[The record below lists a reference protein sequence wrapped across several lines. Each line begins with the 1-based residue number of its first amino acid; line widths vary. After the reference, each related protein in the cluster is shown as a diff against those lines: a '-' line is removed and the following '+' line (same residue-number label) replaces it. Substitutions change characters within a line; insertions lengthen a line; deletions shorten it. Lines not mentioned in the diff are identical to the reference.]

1 MLKLKN
7 KEKIQ
12 SKTLGVV
19 AVTFIFFILIALFL
33 IILSTSC
40 SSILGGSATAKTD
53 VGTNQESS
61 NGNEEN
67 ANGDTNAQ
75 EMSPVEEVDF
85 TNATIGAEIKGYI
98 PSFMLTDKDNFIK
111 IEITNT
117 SDFAWRIDRP
127 NLVRI
132 GYHYY
137 GQDVDFTDYDRTAR
151 SGLPNEVNPGDTVT
165 IDVLI
170 NDIKNEGTYVIQ
182 IDPVM
187 EGSNIA
193 ENNFWFSSKG
203 VSMLEGPV
211 YFGPSGK

>member
-7 KEKIQ
+7 KKKIQ
-12 SKTLGVV
+12 SKILSIVP
-19 AVTFIFFILIALFL
+19 VTFIFFILISFL
-33 IILSTSC
+33 IISSTSC
-40 SSILGGSATAKTD
+40 SSILGGSVAAKTD
-53 VGTNQESS
+53 VAGNQESS
-61 NGNEEN
+61 TVNEEN
-67 ANGDTNAQ
+67 VNGDTIAQ
-75 EMSPVEEVDF
+75 ETPPVEEVDF
-85 TNATIGAEIKGYI
+85 ANATIGAEIKGYV
-98 PSFMLTDKDNFIK
+98 PSYMLTDKDNFIK

-117 SDFAWRIDRP
+117 SDFAWRTDRP

-151 SGLPNEVNPGDTVT
+151 SELPQEVNPGETVT

-170 NDIKNEGTYVIQ
+170 NDIKNEGTYIIQ

-203 VSMLEGPV
+203 VSMLEGPA

>member
-12 SKTLGVV
+12 SKTLSIV
-19 AVTFIFFILIALFL
+19 AVTFIFFILIAFL
-33 IILSTSC
+33 IISSTSC
-40 SSILGGSATAKTD
+40 SLILGGGATAKTD
-53 VGTNQESS
+53 VGSNQEGS
-61 NGNEEN
+61 NSDKEN
-67 ANGDTNAQ
+67 ANGDTSVQ
-75 EMSPVEEVDF
+75 ETSPVGEVDF

-98 PSFMLTDKDNFIK
+98 PSYMLTDKDNIIK
-111 IEITNT
+111 IKITNT
-117 SDFAWRIDRP
+117 SDFAWRTEVP

-137 GQDVDFTDYDRTAR
+137 GQDVNFTDYDRTAR
-151 SGLPNEVNPGDTVT
+151 SVLPQEVNPGETVA

-170 NDIKNEGTYVIQ
+170 NDIKIEGTYVIQ

-187 EGSNIA
+187 

-203 VSMLEGPV
+203 VSMLEGTAF
-211 YFGPSGK
+211 FGPSGK

>member
-67 ANGDTNAQ
+67 ANGDTSAQ

-117 SDFAWRIDRP
+117 SDFAWGIDRP

-151 SGLPNEVNPGDTVT
+151 SELPNEVNPGDTVT

>member
-7 KEKIQ
+7 KEKMQ
-12 SKTLGVV
+12 SKILNVV
-19 AVTFIFFILIALFL
+19 AVTFIFFILTAFL
-33 IILSTSC
+33 IISSTSC
-40 SSILGGSATAKTD
+40 SSILGGSVTDKTD
-53 VGTNQESS
+53 VDASQENS
-61 NGNEEN
+61 NINEEN
-67 ANGDTNAQ
+67 ANSNNVEQ
-75 EMSPVEEVDF
+75 EISQVEEVDF
-85 TNATIGAEIKGYI
+85 TNAIIGAEIKGYI

-117 SDFAWRIDRP
+117 SDFAWRTDRP

-151 SGLPNEVNPGDTVT
+151 SELPHEVNPGETVT

-203 VSMLEGPV
+203 VFMLEGTA
-211 YFGPSGK
+211 YFGPSTD

>member
-12 SKTLGVV
+12 SKTLSVV
-19 AVTFIFFILIALFL
+19 AVTFIFFILIAFL
-33 IILSTSC
+33 IISSTSC

-53 VGTNQESS
+53 VGGNQESS
-61 NGNEEN
+61 NG
-67 ANGDTNAQ
+67 DTSAQ
-75 EMSPVEEVDF
+75 EISPVEEVDF
-85 TNATIGAEIKGYI
+85 TNAIIGAEIKGYI
-98 PSFMLTDKDNFIK
+98 PSYMLTDKDNIIK

-117 SDFAWRIDRP
+117 SDFVWRTDRP

-151 SGLPNEVNPGDTVT
+151 SALPQEVNPGETVT

-187 EGSNIA
+187 EGI
-193 ENNFWFSSKG
+193 FWFSDKG
-203 VSMLEGPV
+203 VSWLEGTA
-211 YFGPSGK
+211 YFGPSGD

>member
-12 SKTLGVV
+12 SKTLSIV
-19 AVTFIFFILIALFL
+19 AVTFIFFILIAFL
-33 IILSTSC
+33 IISSTSC

-53 VGTNQESS
+53 VGSSQESS
-61 NGNEEN
+61 NGNKEN

-75 EMSPVEEVDF
+75 EISPVEEVDF

-98 PSFMLTDKDNFIK
+98 PSYMLTDKDNFIK

-117 SDFAWRIDRP
+117 SDFAWRTDRP

-151 SGLPNEVNPGDTVT
+151 SVLPQEVNPGETVT

-170 NDIKNEGTYVIQ
+170 NDIKNEGTYIIQ

-203 VSMLEGPV
+203 VSMLEGPA

>member
-12 SKTLGVV
+12 SKTLSVI
-19 AVTFIFFILIALFL
+19 AVTFIFFILIAFL
-33 IILSTSC
+33 IISSTSC

-53 VGTNQESS
+53 VGSNQESS

-67 ANGDTNAQ
+67 ANGDTSAQ

-98 PSFMLTDKDNFIK
+98 PSYMLTDKDNIIK

-117 SDFAWRIDRP
+117 SDFVWRTDRP

-137 GQDVDFTDYDRTAR
+137 GQDVDFVDYDGTAR
-151 SGLPNEVNPGDTVT
+151 SELPQEVNPGETVT

-193 ENNFWFSSKG
+193 EHNFWFSSKG
-203 VSMLEGPV
+203 VSCLEGTA

>member
-1 MLKLKN
+1 MLKLKS

-12 SKTLGVV
+12 SKILSDIT
-19 AVTFIFFILIALFL
+19 VTFIFFILIAFL
-33 IILSTSC
+33 IISSTSC
-40 SSILGGSATAKTD
+40 SSILGESATAKTD
-53 VGTNQESS
+53 VGSNQESS
-61 NGNEEN
+61 NVNEEN

-75 EMSPVEEVDF
+75 EISPVEEVDF
-85 TNATIGAEIKGYI
+85 TTATIGAEIKGYI
-98 PSFMLTDKDNFIK
+98 PSYMLTDKDNIIK

-117 SDFAWRIDRP
+117 SDFAWRTDVP

-137 GQDVDFTDYDRTAR
+137 GQDVDFIDYDRTAR
-151 SGLPNEVNPGDTVT
+151 SVLPQEVNPGETVA

-170 NDIKNEGTYVIQ
+170 NDIKNEGNYVIQ

-187 EGSNIA
+187 EG
-193 ENNFWFSSKG
+193 NFWFSDKG
-203 VSMLEGPV
+203 VSMLEGTA

>member
-12 SKTLGVV
+12 SKILSIVP
-19 AVTFIFFILIALFL
+19 VTFIFFILIAFL
-33 IILSTSC
+33 IISSTSC
-40 SSILGGSATAKTD
+40 SSILGGSVAAKTD
-53 VGTNQESS
+53 VAGNQESS
-61 NGNEEN
+61 TVNEEN
-67 ANGDTNAQ
+67 VNGDTSAQ
-75 EMSPVEEVDF
+75 ETPPVEEVDF

-98 PSFMLTDKDNFIK
+98 PSYMLTDKDNFIK

-117 SDFAWRIDRP
+117 SDFAWRTDRP

-151 SGLPNEVNPGDTVT
+151 SVLPQEVNPGETVT

-170 NDIKNEGTYVIQ
+170 NDIQNEGTYVIQ

-203 VSMLEGPV
+203 VSMLEGTA

>member
-1 MLKLKN
+1 MLKLKS

-12 SKTLGVV
+12 SKILSVIT
-19 AVTFIFFILIALFL
+19 VTFIFFILIAFL
-33 IILSTSC
+33 IISSTSC

-53 VGTNQESS
+53 VGSNQESS
-61 NGNEEN
+61 NVNEEN

-75 EMSPVEEVDF
+75 EISPVEEVDF
-85 TNATIGAEIKGYI
+85 TNAIIGAEIKGYI
-98 PSFMLTDKDNFIK
+98 PSYMLTDKDNIIK
-111 IEITNT
+111 IKITNT
-117 SDFAWRIDRP
+117 SDFAWRTDVP

-137 GQDVDFTDYDRTAR
+137 GQDVDFTDYDRTVR
-151 SGLPNEVNPGDTVT
+151 SVLPQEVNPGETVA

-187 EGSNIA
+187 E
-193 ENNFWFSSKG
+193 NNFWFSSKG
-203 VSMLEGPV
+203 VSMLEGTAF
-211 YFGPSGK
+211 FGPSGK

>member
-12 SKTLGVV
+12 SKTLS
-19 AVTFIFFILIALFL
+19 AMAITFIFFIIIAFL
-33 IILSTSC
+33 IISSTSC
-40 SSILGGSATAKTD
+40 SSILGGSATNKTD
-53 VGTNQESS
+53 VGTNQQSS
-61 NGNEEN
+61 NGKEEN
-67 ANGDTNAQ
+67 ANGDTSVQ
-75 EMSPVEEVDF
+75 ETSPVEEVDF
-85 TNATIGAEIKGYI
+85 TNAAIGAEIKGYI
-98 PSFMLTDKDNFIK
+98 PSYMLTDKDNFIK

-117 SDFAWRIDRP
+117 SDFAWRTDRP

-151 SGLPNEVNPGDTVT
+151 SVLPKEVNPGDTVT

-187 EGSNIA
+187 EGNKIA

-203 VSMLEGPV
+203 VSMLEGTA

>member
-151 SGLPNEVNPGDTVT
+151 SELPNEVNPGDTVT

-203 VSMLEGPV
+203 VSMLEGPA

>member
-12 SKTLGVV
+12 SKILSIVP
-19 AVTFIFFILIALFL
+19 VTFIFFILISFL
-33 IILSTSC
+33 IISSTSC
-40 SSILGGSATAKTD
+40 SSILGGVATSKTD
-53 VGTNQESS
+53 VGANQESS
-61 NGNEEN
+61 NSNEEN
-67 ANGDTNAQ
+67 VNGDASVPET
-75 EMSPVEEVDF
+75 SPVEEVDF
-85 TNATIGAEIKGYI
+85 TNVTIGAEIKGYV
-98 PSFMLTDKDNFIK
+98 PSYMLTDKDNFIK

-117 SDFAWRIDRP
+117 SDFAWRTDRP

-151 SGLPNEVNPGDTVT
+151 SELPQEVNPGETVT

-170 NDIKNEGTYVIQ
+170 NDIKNEGTYIIQ

-203 VSMLEGPV
+203 VSMLEGPA

>member
-7 KEKIQ
+7 KGKIQ
-12 SKTLGVV
+12 SKTLSIVP
-19 AVTFIFFILIALFL
+19 VTFIFFILISFL
-33 IILSTSC
+33 IISLTSC
-40 SSILGGSATAKTD
+40 SSILGGSVAAKTD

-61 NGNEEN
+61 TGNEEN
-67 ANGDTNAQ
+67 ANGDTSVPETSA
-75 EMSPVEEVDF
+75 VEEVDF
-85 TNATIGAEIKGYI
+85 TTATIGAEIKGYV
-98 PSFMLTDKDNFIK
+98 PSYMLTDKDNFIK

-117 SDFAWRIDRP
+117 SDFAWRTDRP

-151 SGLPNEVNPGDTVT
+151 SVLPQEVNPGETVT

-170 NDIKNEGTYVIQ
+170 NDIKNEGTYIIQ

-203 VSMLEGPV
+203 VSMLEGPA
-211 YFGPSGK
+211 YFGPGGK

>member
-1 MLKLKN
+1 MLKFIN

-12 SKTLGVV
+12 SKTLSVV
-19 AVTFIFFILIALFL
+19 AVTFIFFILIAFL
-33 IILSTSC
+33 IISSTSC
-40 SSILGGSATAKTD
+40 SSILGGVVTAKTD
-53 VGTNQESS
+53 IGTNQESS

-67 ANGDTNAQ
+67 ANGDTSVQ
-75 EMSPVEEVDF
+75 ETSPVEEVDF

-98 PSFMLTDKDNFIK
+98 PSYMLTDKDNFIK

-117 SDFAWRIDRP
+117 SDFAWRTDRP

-137 GQDVDFTDYDRTAR
+137 GQDVDFTSYDQTAR
-151 SGLPNEVNPGDTVT
+151 TVLPQEVNPGETVT

-193 ENNFWFSSKG
+193 EHNFWFSSKG
-203 VSMLEGPV
+203 VSMLEGAA

>member
-117 SDFAWRIDRP
+117 SDFAWGIDRP

-151 SGLPNEVNPGDTVT
+151 SELPNEVNPGDTVT

>member
-12 SKTLGVV
+12 SKISSVV
-19 AVTFIFFILIALFL
+19 AVTFVFFILIAFF
-33 IILSTSC
+33 IISSTSC
-40 SSILGGSATAKTD
+40 SSIPGGVATAKTD
-53 VGTNQESS
+53 VGTNQESY
-61 NGNEEN
+61 NDNEEN
-67 ANGDTNAQ
+67 TNDETGAQ
-75 EMSPVEEVDF
+75 ETSPAVEEVDI

-98 PSFMLTDKDNFIK
+98 PSYLLIDKDNFIK

-117 SDFAWRIDRP
+117 SDFAWRTDRP

-137 GQDVDFTDYDRTAR
+137 GQDVDFVDYDRTAR
-151 SGLPNEVNPGDTVT
+151 SVLPREVNPGETVI

-170 NDIKNEGTYVIQ
+170 NDIKNEGTYIIQ

-203 VSMLEGPV
+203 VSMLEGPA
-211 YFGPSGK
+211 YFGPSEK

>member
-1 MLKLKN
+1 MVKLN
-7 KEKIQ
+7 SKEKIK
-12 SKTLGVV
+12 SRISSLA
-19 AVTFIFFILIALFL
+19 AVTFISFILITFL
-33 IILSTSC
+33 IISSTSC
-40 SSILGGSATAKTD
+40 SLMLGGASTDKTD
-53 VGTNQESS
+53 VASSQESS
-61 NGNEEN
+61 GGNEEN
-67 ANGDTNAQ
+67 INSDNTSM
-75 EMSPVEEVDF
+75 EETSPVETVDF
-85 TNATIGAEIKGYI
+85 ANATIGADIKGYV

-117 SDFAWRIDRP
+117 SDFVWRTDVP

-151 SGLPNEVNPGDTVT
+151 TVLPNEVNPGETVT
-165 IDVLI
+165 VDVLI

-187 EGSNIA
+187 EGSDIP

-203 VSMLEGPV
+203 VSMLEGTV
-211 YFGPSGK
+211 FFGPSGS